1 MIPPAGRRN
10 KHHQN
15 RHDGSYNEAVQF
27 CGRSSLQVLLH
38 FLVQGVL
45 QVRHQHLLVQV
56 LQGLPGRPHLRRP
69 QLRVWPGQTD
79 RRWSADV
86 RWQNQHCSYDWSSAE
101 DWTLA
106 PNVWSDSS
114 CRLYLWSQRLK
125 NKWSCDTQTSRRHK
139 HNSHTDSAFIKQLLQ
154 TLHVLSTFLSS
165 CVSHLCCKLTTETLS
180 EVVEVKPEQKSPDVE
195 LILTDSPLIMMMT
208 VFWVQSC
215 TWDTRTRIN
224 TTHTRTLLSLD
235 WQLQPHLHRSSHLYS
250 PLTTHT

>member
-1 MIPPAGRRN
+1 MKRFSSVGAAA
-10 KHHQN
+10 
-15 RHDGSYNEAVQF
+15 Y
-27 CGRSSLQVLLH
+27 RSCSTFLSRAYSRSVTSIFWYRSCRACRDVHTSAAPSLESDPD
-38 FLVQGVL
+38 
-45 QVRHQHLLVQV
+45 R
-56 LQGLPGRPHLRRP
+56 
-69 QLRVWPGQTD
+69 QTD

-114 CRLYLWSQRLK
+114 CRLYLWSQRLN

-224 TTHTRTLLSLD
+224 TTHTSTLLSLD